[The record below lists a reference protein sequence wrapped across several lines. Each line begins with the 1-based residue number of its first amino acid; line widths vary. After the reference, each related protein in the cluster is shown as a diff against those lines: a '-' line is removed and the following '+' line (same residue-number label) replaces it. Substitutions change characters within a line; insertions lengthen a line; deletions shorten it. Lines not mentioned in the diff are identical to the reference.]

1 METHQ
6 LTAQTVKIIS
16 VDKLQPCFTVL
27 FFCVILIKEMNIFE
41 RSSFIRRSFSE
52 GGQVRGEEIKRKNAN
67 PYDF

>member
-41 RSSFIRRSFSE
+41 RSSFAKASE
-52 GGQVRGEEIKRKNAN
+52 GEEIKRKNAN